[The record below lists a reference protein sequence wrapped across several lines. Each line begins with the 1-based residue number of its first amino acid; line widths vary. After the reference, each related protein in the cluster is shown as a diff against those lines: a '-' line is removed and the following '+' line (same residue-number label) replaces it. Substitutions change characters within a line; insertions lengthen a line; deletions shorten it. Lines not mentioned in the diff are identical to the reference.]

1 MRSPSVPTPRST
13 GFRAPAAALVAMS
26 GISGQTGSALA
37 TKLISQVGSAGALT
51 LRLVFAAVTLGALLA
66 LGRPGARARARPRE
80 REWDPRGLLRPARR
94 GDLIVVV
101 VFGLALAGMNLSFY
115 EAIARVPLGVAVTV
129 EFVGPLAIAVM
140 GSRRWTDGLWALLA
154 AAGVLLLAGGSIFG
168 VEHHLDLAG
177 VGFAALAGLFWAS
190 YILLNKET
198 GRRFRGTSGL
208 AGAMAVAAVV
218 ITPIG
223 VVDAR
228 GALFRPAVIG
238 LGVVVALLS
247 SAIPYTCEL
256 AALRR
261 ATPRAFGILLSIAPA
276 LGALAGLV
284 ILGQHLSWLEVGALV
299 LVVVANIGSSWL
311 GTRDVGI
318 PSLGTPSLGEGDLD
332 GAGGARSVR
341 SRVFQL
347 VSPAGSAAPPATPE
361 PTARP

>member
-1 MRSPSVPTPRST
+1 
-13 GFRAPAAALVAMS
+13 MS

-37 TKLISQVGSAGALT
+37 TKLVSQVGSAGALT
-51 LRLVFAAVTLGALLA
+51 LRLVFATVTLGALLA
-66 LGRPGARARARPRE
+66 LGWARARARG
-80 REWDPRGLLRPARR
+80 PRGLLRPARR
-94 GDLIVVV
+94 GDLLVLV

-129 EFVGPLAIAVM
+129 EFVGPLTIAVT
-140 GSRRWTDGLWALLA
+140 GSRRWTDALWALLA
-154 AAGVLLLAGGSIFG
+154 AAGVLLLASGSIFG

-198 GRRFRGTSGL
+198 GRRFRGTTGL

-228 GALFRPAVIG
+228 GALFRPAVLG

-261 ATPRAFGILLSIAPA
+261 ATPRAFGVLLSIAPA
-276 LGALAGLV
+276 LAALAGLA
-284 ILGQHLSWLEVGALV
+284 ILGQRLSWLEVGALV
-299 LVVVANIGSSWL
+299 LVVAANIGSSWL
-311 GTRDVGI
+311 GTSDLGTRDLGPGARDV
-318 PSLGTPSLGEGDLD
+318 PAS
-332 GAGGARSVR
+332 GARSVR

-347 VSPAGSAAPPATPE
+347 VSPAGSAAPPASPE
-361 PTARP
+361 PTARR

>member
-1 MRSPSVPTPRST
+1 
-13 GFRAPAAALVAMS
+13 MS

-37 TKLISQVGSAGALT
+37 TKLVSQVGSAGALT
-51 LRLVFAAVTLGALLA
+51 LRLVFATVTLGALLA
-66 LGRPGARARARPRE
+66 LGWARARARARG
-80 REWDPRGLLRPARR
+80 PRGLLRPARR
-94 GDLIVVV
+94 GDLLVVV

-129 EFVGPLAIAVM
+129 EFVGPLTIAVT
-140 GSRRWTDGLWALLA
+140 GSRRWTDALWALLA
-154 AAGVLLLAGGSIFG
+154 AAGVLLLASGSIFG

-198 GRRFRGTSGL
+198 GRRFRGTTGL

-228 GALFRPAVIG
+228 GALFRPAVLG

-261 ATPRAFGILLSIAPA
+261 ATPRAFGVLLSIAPA
-276 LGALAGLV
+276 LAALAGLA
-284 ILGQHLSWLEVGALV
+284 ILGQRLSWLEVGALV
-299 LVVVANIGSSWL
+299 LVVAANIGSSWL
-311 GTRDVGI
+311 GTSD
-318 PSLGTPSLGEGDLD
+318 LGTRDLGP
-332 GAGGARSVR
+332 GARSVR

-347 VSPAGSAAPPATPE
+347 VSPAGSAAPPASPE
-361 PTARP
+361 PTARR